1 MKACSYHNEV
11 WKLNIKDV
19 ELWIGLYNSIK
30 EVWFIIFVP
39 VVISIIKL
47 LNKNDLY
54 QSKNSEKLKMIFKNA

>member
-1 MKACSYHNEV
+1 M
-11 WKLNIKDV
+11 NIKDV